1 MKRRCKPLILLGV
14 VLLSGAV
21 RMPLEV
27 ALTGGLRAAGLF
39 PPPLAIDTRD
49 KIGQT
54 SAAVALGGLRTLV
67 ATFLNLRAFTLFS
80 ERRWDDVHDT
90 FNTMVNLAPRTAYY
104 WETGAW
110 HQAYN
115 AAAFYQYDSQL
126 PPLRRSAAWRASILR
141 GREFLERGIRN
152 NPGDPQLNEYL
163 GFVLTDRHKFHAFR
177 DPEAIFAAAA
187 EAYRIAADSGEALP
201 FVRRFQLYAL
211 ARVPSREAEALALA
225 RTLYQDSGNRTPTL
239 QCVYFTLEVHANPH
253 DNEPHTLAL
262 SIFGSA
268 TDAYESLC
276 RYWLR
281 AGECFPTHGVA
292 KALKALERELGIAQ
306 ERSILHQAPTQATD
320 DE

>member
-1 MKRRCKPLILLGV
+1 MKRRCKPLVLLV
-14 VLLSGAV
+14 AVLLSGAA
-21 RMPLEV
+21 RMPVEV

-39 PPPLAIDTRD
+39 PSPMAIDTRD

-67 ATFLNLRAFTLFS
+67 ATFLNLRWLTYFS

-90 FNTMVNLAPRTAYY
+90 FNTLVDLAPRTTYY

-110 HQAYN
+110 NQVYN
-115 AAAFYQYDSQL
+115 AAAYYEHDSQL
-126 PPLRRSAAWRASILR
+126 PALRRSEAWRASILR

-152 NPGDPQLNEYL
+152 NPGNPQLNEYL
-163 GFVLTDRHKFHAFR
+163 GFVLTDRNKFQAFR
-177 DPEAIFAAAA
+177 DPEATFAAAA

-211 ARVPSREAEALALA
+211 ARVPSRNAEALALA
-225 RTLYQDSGNRTPTL
+225 RALYQDSGNRTPTL
-239 QCVYFTLEVHANPH
+239 QCVYFALEVHANPH
-253 DNEPHTLAL
+253 GIEPHTLAL
-262 SIFGSA
+262 GIFGNA
-268 TDAYESLC
+268 ADAYESLS

-281 AGECFPTHGVA
+281 AGERFPIHGVA
-292 KALKALERELGIAQ
+292 DALKGLESELGLPQDRRIF
-306 ERSILHQAPTQATD
+306 HQAPSQATS